1 MQVGGGGNVFFPYGS
16 VPFAGDAVAGHAEDP
31 VEIFSFRQIP
41 FRWIDGILEFHGL
54 GHREIALLSLRGDR
68 VLRRQADR
76 LLLGLVSRIV
86 PHVPADPLAGGQCPR
101 REDQGGKQRGK
112 AAPHSTPSSIR
123 TSVPPAPESA
133 PAARRA

>member
-76 LLLGLVSRIV
+76 LLLG
-86 PHVPADPLAGGQCPR
+86 PLSPVWPPISVHHLRGGGRPR
-101 REDQGGKQRGK
+101 PWG
-112 AAPHSTPSSIR
+112 P
-123 TSVPPAPESA
+123 
-133 PAARRA
+133 